1 MADKNC
7 PICKGTGFVDKG
19 NVVEMCQC
27 RFKEEN
33 FQRLL
38 NIPKKF
44 WSAELDN
51 YQPISPAQRRAL
63 EVCKEFVFN
72 LNPEEG
78 KGITLVGPPQMGKT
92 HLVVGILKALYR
104 QKRVRGFFF
113 DTKEMLFQLRFYAG
127 SQEDKYSRLLRFLMR
142 VPEQSLKAFTAQL
155 K

>member
-38 NIPKKF
+38 NIPKRF
-44 WSAELDN
+44 WSAEFDN

-72 LNPEEG
+72 FDPRGGQGHYLSGTSSDGKNPFGSGCPKGTIQTKKG
-78 KGITLVGPPQMGKT
+78 KG
-92 HLVVGILKALYR
+92 
-104 QKRVRGFFF
+104 
-113 DTKEMLFQLRFYAG
+113 LFL
-127 SQEDKYSRLLRFLMR
+127 
-142 VPEQSLKAFTAQL
+142 
-155 K
+155 

>member
-44 WSAELDN
+44 W
-51 YQPISPAQRRAL
+51 RRAR
-63 EVCKEFVFN
+63 
-72 LNPEEG
+72 
-78 KGITLVGPPQMGKT
+78 
-92 HLVVGILKALYR
+92 AL
-104 QKRVRGFFF
+104 
-113 DTKEMLFQLRFYAG
+113 
-127 SQEDKYSRLLRFLMR
+127 
-142 VPEQSLKAFTAQL
+142 P
-155 K
+155 